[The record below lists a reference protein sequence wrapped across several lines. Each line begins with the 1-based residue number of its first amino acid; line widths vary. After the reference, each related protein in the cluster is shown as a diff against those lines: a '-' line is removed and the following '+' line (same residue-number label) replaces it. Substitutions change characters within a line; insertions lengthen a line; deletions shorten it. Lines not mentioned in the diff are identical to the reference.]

1 MSAEQKKNLMDL
13 ARKKT
18 INVNS
23 INESW
28 GVAGIFI
35 NNYLTK
41 YNSNLFYKIRMFAKE
56 RNFKFVWFKD
66 DKMHIKKNEITK
78 GFIIHAETDLA
89 NILYKCK

>member
-13 ARKKT
+13 AKKEKMIANT
-18 INVNS
+18 

-28 GVAGIFI
+28 GGAGIFI

-66 DKMHIKKNEITK
+66 DKMHIKKNETSK

-89 NILYKCK
+89 NIL